1 MFVQIAALEEMD
13 IALFVEGAGPNFA
26 AKGYGQAVL
35 KKKVSGA
42 FISKANELELTALFM
57 QLGVDAVDSPTL
69 REAFL
74 RMKSHPEDAVAMIQQ
89 AKFQKANAMQEAAAK
104 LLQQKGV
111 IHDGY
116 HYMTLGEHDP
126 ASWHVVDERG
136 RRRALAAGYELCPDC
151 PAARYVCAQHNWAA
165 HALVLADGSFCMTK
179 LGPNIN
185 STLEPGRRVGHD
197 GLSRQRGHSAEI
209 SINYPMDFVAAI
221 AISNSNCNTIGDG
234 CVWSRYDES
243 GIIGMG
249 GSEFNGVCVGFRE
262 IEDEHISRA
271 MHNCPHACALD
282 PASGVFRTTLRSGCS
297 EQPPGSFPP
306 HSFDILVRS
315 SLDATRRIQSPRHLL
330 ENASQP
336 ECKQQ

>member
-1 MFVQIAALEEMD
+1 MFVQIAALEETD
-13 IALFVEGAGPNFA
+13 IAIFVEGAGPDFA

-35 KKKVSGA
+35 NKKVSGA

-57 QLGVDAVDSPTL
+57 QMGVDALDSPTL

-74 RMKSHPEDAVAMIQQ
+74 RMKSHPEDAVAMIQR
-89 AKFQKANAMQEAAAK
+89 AKFQKANSMREAAAK
-104 LLQQKGV
+104 FLQQKGV

-136 RRRALAAGYELCPDC
+136 QRRALAAGYELCPDSA
-151 PAARYVCAQHNWAA
+151 AARHVCAQHYWAA

-197 GLSRQRGHSAEI
+197 GLSRQGGHSADI

-221 AISNSNCNTIGDG
+221 ALYNRDGRNNVGDG
-234 CVWSRYDES
+234 FVWSRCANGS
-243 GIIGMG
+243 GIFGT
-249 GSEFNGVCVGFRE
+249 SKDSSYNGCSVGFRE
-262 IEDEHISRA
+262 IGDEHQSRA
-271 MHNCPHACALD
+271 GHYCPNAFALD
-282 PASGVFRTTLRSGCS
+282 PASGVITTALGGHRR
-297 EQPPGSFPP
+297 QPPGSFPP
-306 HSFDILVRS
+306 LSFDILVRS
-315 SLDATRRIQSPRHLL
+315 SLDATRR
-330 ENASQP
+330 
-336 ECKQQ
+336 